1 MFPHNRFAPHFTL
14 PFSTLPLLSGL
25 LLLLTLSCAWA
36 QGTGGADTGG
46 ASASSLDSGTILAVS
61 KPPLAVL
68 ESDPASAVV
77 RLEPDLSTSSD
88 LFSADGEVLSFEYL
102 RLADTD
108 TAFLSFDVGADADAP
123 GGILAMPHFT
133 EQPDGFDP
141 ERDRRISGAAT
152 GLDEPKGLAVD
163 SGLGVVIVADF
174 ATNTV
179 KGFDTQASGNVAP
192 LFNITDLGQPT
203 PGAAN
208 ERQPWAV
215 EVDSA
220 QQRLYVAATDGAI
233 LVYDDYLLTR
243 GRGGPDRII
252 VPTLE
257 GELASANLHG
267 LLYLPEQDTLF
278 AADFGPAKD
287 SDEPGFDTDGKLFV
301 IENASRA
308 DGETE
313 VKAQLAG
320 PNTGFGNPSDL
331 VFDGS
336 ALYVGDKVLD
346 AVLRFDDVLSLTG
359 AVDPAPSGAL
369 TVIKPESLLMLDET
383 P

>member
-1 MFPHNRFAPHFTL
+1 MFSHNRLASHFTL
-14 PFSTLPLLSGL
+14 SFFATPLLAGL
-25 LLLLTLSCAWA
+25 LLLSASSWA
-36 QGTGGADTGG
+36 QDTASSDTGG
-46 ASASSLDSGTILAVS
+46 SSVTSLESGLILAVS

-68 ESDPASAVV
+68 ESDPVSAVV
-77 RLEPDLSTSSD
+77 WLEPDLSTSAD
-88 LFSADGEVLSFEYL
+88 LFRAGGEVLSFEYL
-102 RLADTD
+102 RLTDTD

-123 GGILAMPHFT
+123 GGILAMPRFT

-163 SGLGVVIVADF
+163 SGLGVVVVADF
-174 ATNTV
+174 GTNTV
-179 KGFDTQASGNVAP
+179 KGFDTQASGDVAP
-192 LFNITDLGQPT
+192 LFDITDLGQT
-203 PGAAN
+203 AAG
-208 ERQPWAV
+208 EPRQPWAV

-220 QQRLYVAATDGAI
+220 QQRLYVAATDGTV
-233 LVYDDYLLTR
+233 LVYDDYLLER
-243 GRGGPDRII
+243 GQGGPDRVI

-257 GELASANLHG
+257 GEPVSANLHG
-267 LLYLPEQDTLF
+267 ILYLSEQDTLVV
-278 AADFGPAKD
+278 ADFGPAKD

-301 IENASRA
+301 LENASRA

-320 PNTGFGNPSDL
+320 PNTGLGNPSDL
-331 VFDGS
+331 AFDGS

-346 AVLRFDDVLSLTG
+346 AVLRFDDVLSLSG
-359 AVDPAPSGAL
+359 AVDPAPTGAL
-369 TVIKPESLLMLDET
+369 TVIKPESLLMLGET